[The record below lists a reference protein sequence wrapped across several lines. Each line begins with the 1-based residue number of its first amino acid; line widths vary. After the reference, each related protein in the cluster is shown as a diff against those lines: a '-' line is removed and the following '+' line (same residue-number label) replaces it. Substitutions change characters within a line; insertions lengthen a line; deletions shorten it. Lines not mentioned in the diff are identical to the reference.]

1 MYAKNMTC
9 HACQNI
15 WHAVNNQQS
24 LFSMAKRAR
33 EKNDVKLWNKSFL
46 KIGLS
51 SFHVSSQKNEC

>member
-1 MYAKNMTC
+1 MRAKTFDMPYTL
-9 HACQNI
+9 
-15 WHAVNNQQS
+15 NNQQS
-24 LFSMAKRAR
+24 LFCMAKRAG